1 MSAAENR
8 QTIYIPKE
16 DERLLERIKRD
27 AEREDRSV
35 SYIIL
40 RILRTHYRKLDRKKQ
55 R

>member
-1 MSAAENR
+1 MVAAENR
-8 QTIYIPKE
+8 QTIYVPDE
-16 DERLLERIKRD
+16 DLKLIERIKRD

-40 RILRTHYRKLDRKKQ
+40 RILRKHYGLDKGKR